1 MAEATPKRLLQAA
14 KDLNIGIDRAV
25 ETLSRKGIAVENK
38 PTTKLTGEQVALLEK
53 EFAASAQ
60 DKQEAQRHTQARRQS
75 ELNAQAHA
83 AAKPA
88 APAPAPKPV
97 APAPVAQ
104 PAPTPVVAKAEPAPV
119 AVAPQPAPEPV
130 AAPAPVVAKAEPA
143 PAPTPAPVAEAPKT
157 PGLKVLGKIELDS
170 KGRVVPP
177 RPAAPV
183 AAPAAA
189 VAPAP
194 VAVPAPTPAPVAP
207 QPAPVAQP
215 VAAPVI
221 AKAEPASVVAPAPV
235 VAAPA
240 APAPVAAAPAPTP
253 APAPIAT
260 PAPAPTPVATAPVAS
275 APAEPATPAAPAAE
289 EGTITAKADQLKGL
303 TVLGKIQLPVD
314 SSRRGPGGR
323 GPRPV
328 ASSDVR
334 KSGVGT
340 NNNQKKRQRLPAP
353 GQPGGGATTGTN
365 TGTGTSQPGGG
376 GGYQGN
382 RPGGPGQGGNR
393 PGGPGQGGN
402 RPGPNNRPGQNQ
414 NAPRTPQ
421 VALTPEQNDKQI
433 QEQIKATLAKLSGGK
448 NNAAANRARYRRDKR
463 GMAAEEREA
472 LRAQNELDA
481 KTLKLTEFISAND
494 LASLMDVNVNEVI
507 RVCLGMGMFVSI
519 NQRLDAEAI
528 TVIADEF
535 GFDVEFLSAEED
547 EEAIDITDAPEDLQP
562 RAPIVT
568 IMGHV
573 DHGKTSLLD
582 YIRNASVAKGEA
594 GGITQHIGAYEVTTK
609 SGSPITFLDTP
620 GHEAFTAMRARG
632 AKVTDIAIIV
642 IAADDSVMPQTK
654 EAINH
659 AQAAGVPIIIA
670 LNKVDK
676 PSANPEKIREELSQM
691 NILVEE
697 WGGKYQSQ
705 EVSAKSGIGVEE
717 LLEKVLLEAELLE
730 LTANPDRNAIGT
742 VIEAELDK
750 GRGYVTTVLVQTGT
764 LNVGDIVLAGPH
776 YGRVKA
782 MTDYRGKKKKVAGP
796 ATPVQ
801 VLGLTG
807 APQAGDRIQVMETE
821 REARELATQRQ
832 QLAREQTIRT
842 KKHITLDEIGRR
854 LAIGSF
860 KELNILVKGDVDG
873 SVEALSDSLLKLS
886 TPEVKVNILS
896 KGVGAISESD
906 VLLASASDAIIIGFQ
921 VRPSQSARRL
931 AEQEQIDI
939 RLYSIIY
946 NAINE
951 VKDAMEG
958 MLAPTLHEVITANAE
973 VRQVFNITKVGTIAG
988 CMMTDGTLTRK
999 TKVRVVRN
1007 GIVQYT
1013 GDIQDLKR
1021 FKDDVSE
1028 VRQGYEC
1035 GISIKGFNDLQE
1047 GDNIEG
1053 FEEQEIKRKL

>member
-1 MAEATPKRLLQAA
+1 MAEATPKRLQQAA
-14 KDLNIGIDRAV
+14 KDLNIGMDRVV
-25 ETLSRKGIAVENK
+25 EALAKKGIQVENK
-38 PTTKLTGEQVALLEK
+38 PTTKLTGEQVASLEK
-53 EFAASAQ
+53 EFAASAH
-60 DKQEAQRHTQARRQS
+60 DRQEAQKVIQAKRQS
-75 ELNAQAHA
+75 DLDA
-83 AAKPA
+83 ALKPA
-88 APAPAPKPV
+88 AQAPRPAPVATPAPAPKPV
-97 APAPVAQ
+97 APVVPVAAAPVA
-104 PAPTPVVAKAEPAPV
+104 
-119 AVAPQPAPEPV
+119 
-130 AAPAPVVAKAEPA
+130 AAPAPVAAAPAVPVAPVAAA
-143 PAPTPAPVAEAPKT
+143 PAPTPAPEAPNV
-157 PGLKVLGKIELDS
+157 PGLKVMGKIELDS
-170 KGRVVPP
+170 RGRVVPP
-177 RPAAPV
+177 RPAAP
-183 AAPAAA
+183 
-189 VAPAP
+189 
-194 VAVPAPTPAPVAP
+194 
-207 QPAPVAQP
+207 
-215 VAAPVI
+215 
-221 AKAEPASVVAPAPV
+221 
-235 VAAPA
+235 

-253 APAPIAT
+253 APAAPKVEVPATPAPKVEVPAAPTPVAAPAPVAQPVAKAEPVTPVAAT
-260 PAPAPTPVATAPVAS
+260 PAPAAPAPVAAVPAAPVTATAPVAAAPA
-275 APAEPATPAAPAAE
+275 APAEPAPPVEDTS
-289 EGTITAKADQLKGL
+289 TIVAKSDTLKGL
-303 TVLGKIQLPVD
+303 TVLGKIDL
-314 SSRRGPGGR
+314 SSINNDRRGPGGR
-323 GPRPV
+323 GARPV
-328 ASSDVR
+328 ASSDVSKR
-334 KSGVGT
+334 GLPAGAPG
-340 NNNQKKRQRLPAP
+340 QKKRARLPGPAGSTTSPPSPGYQGNRPAGAP
-353 GQPGGGATTGTN
+353 GQ
-365 TGTGTSQPGGG
+365 G

-382 RPGGPGQGGNR
+382 RPNGGPGGNR
-393 PGGPGQGGN
+393 PGGPQ
-402 RPGPNNRPGQNQ
+402 RPGQNTAPKP
-414 NAPRTPQ
+414 NAP
-421 VALTPEQNDKQI
+421 ALTPEQAEKQI
-433 QEQIKATLAKLSGGK
+433 QEQIKATLAKLGGNK
-448 NNAAANRARYRRDKR
+448 GGNNQNRAKYRRDKR
-463 GMAAEEREA
+463 SMLAEDREA

-481 KTLKLTEFISAND
+481 KILKLTEFISAND

-507 RVCLGMGMFVSI
+507 KVCLGMGMFVSI

-535 GFDVEFLSAEED
+535 GFDVEFLSAEE
-547 EEAIDITDAPEDLQP
+547 EEIDVDAGDAEEDLKP

-582 YIRNASVAKGEA
+582 YIRDASVAKGEA
-594 GGITQHIGAYEVTTK
+594 GGITQHIGAYEVRTK
-609 SGSPITFLDTP
+609 SGQPITFLDTP

-642 IAADDSVMPQTK
+642 VAADDSVMPQTK

-676 PSANPEKIREELSQM
+676 PSANPEKIREELSQI

-705 EVSAKSGIGVEE
+705 EVSAKSGIGIED
-717 LLEKVLLEAELLE
+717 LLEKILLEAELLD
-730 LTANPDRNAIGT
+730 LKANPDRGAIGT
-742 VIEAELDK
+742 VIEASLDK

-764 LNVGDIVLAGPH
+764 LNVGDIILAGPH
-776 YGRVKA
+776 FGRVKA
-782 MTDYRGKKKKVAGP
+782 MTDHRGKKMKTAPP

-821 REARELATQRQ
+821 REAREIATQRL

-921 VRPSQSARRL
+921 VRPSQSARKL
-931 AEQEQIDI
+931 AENEQIDI

-958 MLAPTLHEVITANAE
+958 MLAPTVQEVVTANAE
-973 VRQVFNITKVGTIAG
+973 VRMVFNITKVGTIAG
-988 CMMTDGTLTRK
+988 CMMTEGTLTRK

-1007 GIVQYT
+1007 GIVMYT

-1035 GISIKGFNDLQE
+1035 GISIKGFNELIE

-1053 FEEQEIKRKL
+1053 FEEKEIKRTL

>member
-25 ETLSRKGIAVENK
+25 EALSRKGIAVENK
-38 PTTKLTGEQVALLEK
+38 PTTKLTGEQVSLLEK

-75 ELNAQAHA
+75 ELNAQAQA
-83 AAKPA
+83 AVAKP
-88 APAPAPKPV
+88 
-97 APAPVAQ
+97 APAPVAK
-104 PAPTPVVAKAEPAPV
+104 PAPAPV
-119 AVAPQPAPEPV
+119 A
-130 AAPAPVVAKAEPA
+130 APVVA
-143 PAPTPAPVAEAPKT
+143 APTPAPVAPPTPAPVATPQPAAAPAPVAAAPEPTPAPVVEAPKT

-170 KGRVVPP
+170 KGRVI
-177 RPAAPV
+177 PARAAAPTPAPVVAPATPAPV
-183 AAPAAA
+183 AAPAAEA
-189 VAPAP
+189 KPVAAPAP
-194 VAVPAPTPAPVAP
+194 QPVPAAAAPVVATPAPVS
-207 QPAPVAQP
+207 APVAAAPTAPKPATPTYTPAPPKPVP
-215 VAAPVI
+215 VAAP
-221 AKAEPASVVAPAPV
+221 AATAPT
-235 VAAPA
+235 AAPA
-240 APAPVAAAPAPTP
+240 APAAPAATTPVAAPTAPA
-253 APAPIAT
+253 A
-260 PAPAPTPVATAPVAS
+260 
-275 APAEPATPAAPAAE
+275 PATPEAPAAE

-323 GPRPV
+323 GARPV

-334 KSGVGT
+334 KSGVG
-340 NNNQKKRQRLPAP
+340 NANQKKRTRLPAP
-353 GQPGGGATTGTN
+353 GQPGGGTGTTTGT
-365 TGTGTSQPGGG
+365 GQQG

-382 RPGGPGQGGNR
+382 RPAGGPGQGNRPSGPGQGNRPSGPGNR
-393 PGGPGQGGN
+393 PGQG
-402 RPGPNNRPGQNQ
+402 NNRP
-414 NAPRTPQ
+414 ATPQ
-421 VALTPEQNDKQI
+421 VPLTPEQNDKQI

-448 NNAAANRARYRRDKR
+448 TNAAANRAKYRRDKR

-507 RVCLGMGMFVSI
+507 KVCLGMGMFVSI

-535 GFDVEFLSAEED
+535 GYDVEFLSAEED
-547 EEAIDITDAPEDLQP
+547 EEPIDMTDAPEDLQP

-582 YIRNASVAKGEA
+582 YIREASVAKGEA
-594 GGITQHIGAYEVTTK
+594 GGITQHIGAYEVKTK

-670 LNKVDK
+670 LNKIDK
-676 PSANPEKIREELSQM
+676 PHSNPEKIREELSQM

-705 EVSAKSGIGVEE
+705 EVSAKSGIGVDD
-717 LLEKVLLEAELLE
+717 LLEKVLLEAELLD
-730 LTANPDRNAIGT
+730 LHANPNRNAIGT

-832 QLAREQTIRT
+832 QLAREQSIRT

-931 AEQEQIDI
+931 AEQEQIDV

-958 MLAPTLHEVITANAE
+958 MLAPTVHEIVVANAE
-973 VRQVFNITKVGTIAG
+973 VRQVFNITKVGTIGG
-988 CMMTDGTLTRK
+988 CMVTDGTFTRK

-1035 GISIKGFNDLQE
+1035 GISVKNFNDLQE

>member
-1 MAEATPKRLLQAA
+1 MAEATPKRLQQAA
-14 KDLNIGIDRAV
+14 KDLNIGMDRVV
-25 ETLSRKGIAVENK
+25 EALSKRGIQVENK
-38 PTTKLTGEQVALLEK
+38 PTTKLTGEQVASLEK
-53 EFAASAQ
+53 EFASSVH
-60 DKQEAQRHTQARRQS
+60 DLQEAQKVIQAKRQS
-75 ELNAQAHA
+75 ELD
-83 AAKPA
+83 A
-88 APAPAPKPV
+88 APKAV
-97 APAPVAQ
+97 APASK
-104 PAPTPVVAKAEPAPV
+104 PA
-119 AVAPQPAPEPV
+119 PV
-130 AAPAPVVAKAEPA
+130 AAPAPTPKPAAPEVLVAAAPAPAAPKVEA
-143 PAPTPAPVAEAPKT
+143 PAPTPAPAAEAPSV

-183 AAPAAA
+183 AAPAPPAPAA
-189 VAPAP
+189 PKVEAPAAPKAETPAPAAPKAEAPVVPKAAAPAAAPAP
-194 VAVPAPTPAPVAP
+194 VAPKVEAPATAPA
-207 QPAPVAQP
+207 
-215 VAAPVI
+215 VAA
-221 AKAEPASVVAPAPV
+221 APATP
-235 VAAPA
+235 APA
-240 APAPVAAAPAPTP
+240 APAAPVAAAPAD
-253 APAPIAT
+253 A
-260 PAPAPTPVATAPVAS
+260 APVDES
-275 APAEPATPAAPAAE
+275 
-289 EGTITAKADQLKGL
+289 TIVAKSDPLKGL
-303 TVLGKIQLPVD
+303 TVLGKIDL
-314 SSRRGPGGR
+314 SSLSNDRRGAGGR
-323 GPRPV
+323 GPRPI
-328 ASSDVR
+328 ASSDVSKR
-334 KSGVGT
+334 GLPAGPG
-340 NNNQKKRQRLPAP
+340 QKKRTRLPGPA
-353 GQPGGGATTGTN
+353 GS
-365 TGTGTSQPGGG
+365 TSSPPSP
-376 GGYQGN
+376 GYQGN
-382 RPGGPGQGGNR
+382 RPSGGPGGPGGPGGNR
-393 PGGPGQGGN
+393 PGGPGQ
-402 RPGPNNRPGQNQ
+402 RPGPGGNQRGGQSAPKP
-414 NAPRTPQ
+414 NAP
-421 VALTPEQNDKQI
+421 ALTPEQAEKQI
-433 QEQIKATLAKLSGGK
+433 QEQIKATLAKLGGNK
-448 NNAAANRARYRRDKR
+448 GGNNQNRAKYRRDKR
-463 GMAAEEREA
+463 SMLAEDREA

-481 KTLKLTEFISAND
+481 KILKLTEFISAND

-507 RVCLGMGMFVSI
+507 KVCLGMGMFVSI

-535 GFDVEFLSAEED
+535 GFDVEFLSKEEEEISIDAGDNEED
-547 EEAIDITDAPEDLQP
+547 LRP

-582 YIRNASVAKGEA
+582 YIRDASVAKGEA
-594 GGITQHIGAYEVTTK
+594 GGITQHIGAYEVRTK
-609 SGSPITFLDTP
+609 SGQAITFLDTP

-642 IAADDSVMPQTK
+642 VAADDSVMPQTK

-670 LNKVDK
+670 LNKIDK
-676 PSANPEKIREELSQM
+676 PSANPEKIREELSQI

-705 EVSAKSGIGVEE
+705 EVSAKSGIGIED
-717 LLEKVLLEAELLE
+717 LLEKVLLEAELLD
-730 LTANPDRNAIGT
+730 LKANPDRNAIGT
-742 VIEAELDK
+742 VIEASLDK

-764 LNVGDIVLAGPH
+764 LNVGDIILAGPH
-776 YGRVKA
+776 FGRVKA
-782 MTDYRGKKKKVAGP
+782 MTDHRGKKMKTAPP

-821 REARELATQRQ
+821 REAREIATQRL

-921 VRPSQSARRL
+921 VRPSQSARKL
-931 AEQEQIDI
+931 AENEQIDI

-958 MLAPTLHEVITANAE
+958 MLAPTVQEVVTANAE
-973 VRQVFNITKVGTIAG
+973 VRMVFNITKVGTIAG
-988 CMMTDGTLTRK
+988 CMMTEGTLTRK

-1007 GIVQYT
+1007 GIVMYT

-1035 GISIKGFNDLQE
+1035 GISIKGFNELIE

-1053 FEEQEIKRKL
+1053 FEEKEIKRTL